1 MEKNLK
7 LNGDRKHIITIDGY
21 QCVTFLDEDGYHLYL
36 NQEGG
41 PIIHSMTLKGAV
53 ESFKTG
59 LEVMRFFLKLHY
71 YGK

>member
-7 LNGDRKHIITIDGY
+7 LNGDIKHFITIDGY

-41 PIIHSMTLKGAV
+41 PIMRADTFKEV
-53 ESFKTG
+53 VDKFKTG
-59 LEVMRFFLKLHY
+59 LEIMRFFLKLHY
-71 YGK
+71 YET